1 MTTVADC
8 FDVNEALRLQMVLGC
23 AGIDSFIPDENA
35 ATVVPY
41 HFIGSGRG
49 VRLQVADADA
59 RKAQLI
65 LEKRKQSEE
74 STEM

>member
-8 FDVNEALRLQMVLGC
+8 FDVNEALRLKIILGC
-23 AGIDSFIPDENA
+23 AGIESFIPDENA

-49 VRLQVADADA
+49 VRLQVADANA
-59 RKAQLI
+59 RKARLI
-65 LEKRKQSEE
+65 LEKRKQSAKT
-74 STEM
+74 TET